1 MGSFGKVH
9 KGIHI
14 PKSIWIS
21 IRYVAIRLFL
31 STFFFGSFFRF
42 RVYEPPYRPLYQLI
56 SVLVGHRAGFGRL
69 GSDVLKS
76 GSRSLLSIIAT
87 VLPGPVSGARIYHD
101 HVLARC
107 FSAVFPC
114 LAK

>member
-1 MGSFGKVH
+1 MRLLATQRD
-9 KGIHI
+9 GIGI
-14 PKSIWIS
+14 CK
-21 IRYVAIRLFL
+21 
-31 STFFFGSFFRF
+31 FFDF
-42 RVYEPPYRPLYQLI
+42 RVYLTPRTGLHRLI